1 MKATRR
7 KVVVALLT
15 GLGCFG
21 LARAQSNDPCAK
33 KESNREMRECYTA
46 EQVRANTRVD
56 VLVDEIISGFRKE
69 AKDSSNGT
77 VAGDLLRQAESAVME
92 SHKTWKNY
100 RDQHCRAVELSW
112 TTGSGAGTAY
122 EACMFDLARQR
133 IQDLRKDFGAWTR
146 PNGREARK

>member
-1 MKATRR
+1 MKATRKR
-7 KVVVALLT
+7 VVVALVT
-15 GLGCFG
+15 ALGWFG
-21 LARAQSNDPCAK
+21 LARAQSKDPCSTRG
-33 KESNREMRECYTA
+33 SNREMRECYTA
-46 EQVRANTRVD
+46 EQVRANARVD
-56 VLVDEIISGFRKE
+56 VLVDEIISSLRNE

-77 VAGDLLRQAESAVME
+77 VAGDLLRKAESAVIE

-133 IQDLRKDFGAWTR
+133 IQDLRKDFGAWTK
-146 PNGREARK
+146 PNGRQERK